1 MIKLILQRIFLRK
14 RRSFENRENRENQN
28 EIK

>member
-1 MIKLILQRIFLRK
+1 MIYSMIKLILQRK
-14 RRSFENRENRENQN
+14 RSFENRENRENQN